1 MDDSKKVNENLLPEK
16 EDLFLQ
22 STKHGRY
29 Y

>member
-1 MDDSKKVNENLLPEK
+1 MDDSKKVNENLLPAK

-22 STKHGRY
+22 STKHGIY